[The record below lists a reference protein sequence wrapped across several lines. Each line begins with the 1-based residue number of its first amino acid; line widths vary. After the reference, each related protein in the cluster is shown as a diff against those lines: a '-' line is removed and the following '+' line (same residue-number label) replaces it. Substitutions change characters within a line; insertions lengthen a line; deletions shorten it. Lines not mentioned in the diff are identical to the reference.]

1 MPPKRQPASRQPVAA
16 VSSMGERSGRDPGA
30 YQLPPYRADRPSLWF
45 RQAEGHMRM
54 RLITDEDFKVTLVA
68 SALSHAQQDAVAR
81 ILDQDPMPAGTYNIL
96 KTELLRLHEKSAWDR
111 VAELFAMPAMGGQTA
126 SELLAAMRNLQPPQP
141 DEEEL
146 LFRYMF
152 FTRLP
157 ASTQRQLAEAKGTV
171 EDLAA
176 RADELHRKAPKA
188 AAATIAAATP
198 ESQVAAATHQH
209 PPRKTQRG
217 AAHSKRKRSDAHG
230 GSSAA
235 KRRRDTGGDRKAE
248 GLCWAHW
255 KFGKDAWE
263 DKCEPSCSQYSGN

>member
-1 MPPKRQPASRQPVAA
+1 
-16 VSSMGERSGRDPGA
+16 
-30 YQLPPYRADRPSLWF
+30 
-45 RQAEGHMRM
+45 
-54 RLITDEDFKVTLVA
+54 
-68 SALSHAQQDAVAR
+68 
-81 ILDQDPMPAGTYNIL
+81 
-96 KTELLRLHEKSAWDR
+96 
-111 VAELFAMPAMGGQTA
+111 
-126 SELLAAMRNLQPPQP
+126 MRNLQPPQP

-217 AAHSKRKRSDAHG
+217 AAHSKRKRRRSEIDSD
-230 GSSAA
+230 S
-235 KRRRDTGGDRKAE
+235 E
-248 GLCWAHW
+248 
-255 KFGKDAWE
+255 
-263 DKCEPSCSQYSGN
+263 

>member
-1 MPPKRQPASRQPVAA
+1 
-16 VSSMGERSGRDPGA
+16 
-30 YQLPPYRADRPSLWF
+30 
-45 RQAEGHMRM
+45 M
-54 RLITDEDFKVTLVA
+54 RLITEEDFKVTLVA
-68 SALSHAQQDAVAR
+68 AALSHAQQDAVAR
-81 ILDQDPMPAGTYNIL
+81 ILDQDPMPAGTYNTL
-96 KTELLRLHEKSAWDR
+96 KAELLRLHEKSAWDR
-111 VAELFAMPAMGGQTA
+111 VAELFAMPAMGGRTA
-126 SELLAAMRNLQPPQP
+126 SELLAAMRNLQPAQP

-157 ASTQRQLAEAKGTV
+157 ASTQHQLAEAKGTV

-198 ESQVAAATHQH
+198 ESHVAVDTHQQT
-209 PPRKTQRG
+209 PEKTQRD
-217 AAHSKRKRSDAHG
+217 SNNTKQKRSGAHG

-235 KRRRDTGGDRKAE
+235 KRRQDAGGAWTAE

-255 KFGKDAWE
+255 KFGKNAWE
-263 DKCEPSCSQYSGN
+263 NKCEPSCSQYSGN

>member
-1 MPPKRQPASRQPVAA
+1 
-16 VSSMGERSGRDPGA
+16 MGERSGRDPGA

-146 LFRYMF
+146 MFRYMF

-209 PPRKTQRG
+209 PPKKTQRG
-217 AAHSKRKRSDAHG
+217 ATHSKRKRSDAHG